1 MPTSATDKRGLGKG
15 EQRNKVVSLA
25 EAVALVRSGD
35 TICTSG
41 FVGIGTPDDLLA
53 GLERRFV
60 ETGEPRNL
68 TLAVRGRAGRRQGAG
83 AQPAGP

>member
-1 MPTSATDKRGLGKG
+1 MASGLEDKRGLGRG

-25 EAVALVRSGD
+25 EAAALVRSGD

-53 GLERRFV
+53 GLERRFL

-68 TLAVRGRAGRRQGAG
+68 TLAVRRRAGRRQGAG
-83 AQPAGP
+83 PQPARA